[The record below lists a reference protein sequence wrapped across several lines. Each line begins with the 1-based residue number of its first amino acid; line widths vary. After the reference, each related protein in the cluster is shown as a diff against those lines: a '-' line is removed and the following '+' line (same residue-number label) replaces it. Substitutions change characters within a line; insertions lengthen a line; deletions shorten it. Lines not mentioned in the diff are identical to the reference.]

1 MSNKIRRLI
10 RKLNSREN
18 GYTLIEVL
26 VALAILGFIGTAL
39 YITLGTSLI
48 TTGAVDERTTAQK
61 LAESQMEYVK
71 QMKLNLLE
79 HPEYGE
85 NPPVGEDAY
94 EPNAEIMAE
103 YGSAYD
109 VTIDAATAEQGERD
123 ELLESLGI
131 TIEEFEYNYA
141 QLITVRVFHDG
152 DGDGEKE
159 QVLKLESYKFI
170 TDETYIFP
178 V

>member
-1 MSNKIRRLI
+1 MSIKIRRLI

-39 YITLGTSLI
+39 YVTLGTSLI
-48 TTGAVDERTTAQK
+48 TTGEVDERTTAK
-61 LAESQMEYVK
+61 NLAESQMEYVK

-85 NPPVGEDAY
+85 NPPEGEGAY

-103 YGSAYD
+103 YGSGYE
-109 VTIDAATAEQGERD
+109 VTIDAVPADIPPEDEGYIRD
-123 ELLESLGI
+123 QYL
-131 TIEEFEYNYA
+131 

-159 QVLKLESYKFI
+159 QVLKLEGYKFI
-170 TDETYIFP
+170 TEDTYVFP

>member
-1 MSNKIRRLI
+1 MSSKIRSLA

-26 VALAILGFIGTAL
+26 VALAILGFIGTGL
-39 YITLGTSLI
+39 YISLGTSLI
-48 TTGAVDERTTAQK
+48 TTGAIDERTTAK
-61 LAESQMEYVK
+61 NLAESQMEYVK
-71 QMKLNLLE
+71 QMKFNLLE

-85 NPPVGEDAY
+85 NPPEGEGAY

-103 YGSAYD
+103 YGSYE
-109 VTIDAATAEQGERD
+109 VRIDAVPADDPPEDEDYVRD
-123 ELLESLGI
+123 QYL
-131 TIEEFEYNYA
+131 

-159 QVLKLESYKFI
+159 QVLTLEGYKFI
-170 TDETYIFP
+170 TYDTYIFP